1 MFGLKEQRNHLLPSR
16 MKRALLV
23 ALASCALGGGIH
35 TSASAQSAGPWPS
48 RNVTMI
54 VPFPAGGNSD
64 TMARVLAQKL
74 SEKFGQSFVVENRVG
89 ASGSIGTAAAVRA
102 PADGYTLLF
111 AAFQQ
116 ISVLPVTEKVNY
128 DPKKDITY
136 ISIFGE
142 GPFVLGMSTTKT
154 TAKDFKEFLAQAKA
168 KPGAMSYASGGVS
181 SGSHLIAALTFAKA
195 GVNITHVPYRGGSP
209 AVADLLG
216 GHVESYFGN
225 ASELIPVMQ
234 DPRVKI
240 IVSSSEKRLPQ
251 LPNVPTVSEFFPGV
265 VMTTWNGLMG
275 PDKLPQDIVD
285 KLALAVQEAARDPA
299 VIKTLGELGITTVVN
314 TPAQFK
320 ARIASEQGLFEEAI
334 KAAKLP
340 LN

>member
-1 MFGLKEQRNHLLPSR
+1 M
-16 MKRALLV
+16 MKQLFNRRAMMAAAAC
-23 ALASCALGGGIH
+23 ALA
-35 TSASAQSAGPWPS
+35 TSLSATTVQAQSDNWPS

-74 SEKFGQSFVVENRVG
+74 TEKFGQTFVVENRVG
-89 ASGSIGTAAAVRA
+89 ASGSIGTTAAARA

-142 GPFVLGMSTTKT
+142 GPFTLGMSTTKT
-154 TAKDFKEFLAQAKA
+154 TAKDFKEFLALAKA
-168 KPGAMSYASGGVS
+168 KPGSMSYASGGVS

-225 ASELIPVMQ
+225 ASELIPVMS

-240 IVSSSEKRLPQ
+240 IVASSAKRLPQ
-251 LPNVPTVSEFFPGV
+251 LPDVPTVSEFFPGV

-275 PDKLPQDIVD
+275 PANLPADITD
-285 KLALAVQEAARDPA
+285 KLAKAVQDAARDPA
-299 VIKTLGELGITTVVN
+299 VIKTLGDLGITTVVN
-314 TPAQFK
+314 TPAEFK

-334 KAAKLP
+334 RAAKLP
-340 LN
+340 TNQ

>member
-1 MFGLKEQRNHLLPSR
+1 M
-16 MKRALLV
+16 MKQLFNRRAMMAAAAC
-23 ALASCALGGGIH
+23 ALA
-35 TSASAQSAGPWPS
+35 TSLSATTVQAQSDNWPS

-74 SEKFGQSFVVENRVG
+74 TEKFGQTFVVENRVG
-89 ASGSIGTAAAVRA
+89 ASGSIGTTAAARA

-142 GPFVLGMSTTKT
+142 GPFTLGMSTTKT
-154 TAKDFKEFLAQAKA
+154 TAKDFKEFLALAKA
-168 KPGAMSYASGGVS
+168 KPGSMSYASGGVS

-225 ASELIPVMQ
+225 ASELIPVMS

-240 IVSSSEKRLPQ
+240 IVASSAKRLPQ
-251 LPNVPTVSEFFPGV
+251 LPDVPTVSEFFPGV

-275 PDKLPQDIVD
+275 PANLPADISD
-285 KLALAVQEAARDPA
+285 KLAKAVQDAARDPA
-299 VIKTLGELGITTVVN
+299 VIKTLGDLGITTVVN
-314 TPAQFK
+314 TPAEFK

-334 KAAKLP
+334 RAAKLP
-340 LN
+340 TNQ